1 MTVGIAEKAFAA
13 TGQTDWLQVSGEFNI
28 SVDFTTGSGVGT
40 VILERSFDGVT
51 AKPGVLE
58 TYAADM
64 EKVGSNPEN
73 IFVRLRCSVF
83 TSGTIAARLSY

>member
-1 MTVGIAEKAFAA
+1 MTVGITEESFGA
-13 TGQTDWLQVSGEFNI
+13 TGQTDWLQVSGDFNI

-40 VILERSFDGVT
+40 VILERSFDGVS

-58 TYAADM
+58 EYTADM

-73 IFVRLRCSVF
+73 IFVRLRCSAF
-83 TSGTIAARLSY
+83 TSGTITARLSY